1 MDKVVLPNVRPY
13 RPQVRPLSPGE
24 SGAWD
29 IPGGEEGAVVVCLE
43 NNQLDITRKMA
54 FNIQTTHCNN
64 PYVCVFPQE

>member
-29 IPGGEEGAVVVCLE
+29 IPGGEEGTFALCSG
-43 NNQLDITRKMA
+43 NNRPDITRIRPLKFRQNSA
-54 FNIQTTHCNN
+54 VIH
-64 PYVCVFPQE
+64 VCVFPQE

>member
-29 IPGGEEGAVVVCLE
+29 IPGGEEGKFALCSG
-43 NNQLDITRKMA
+43 NNQPDITHKRA
-54 FNIQTTHCNN
+54 FNIQTVIH
-64 PYVCVFPQE
+64 VCVFPQE

>member
-29 IPGGEEGAVVVCLE
+29 IPGGEEGAFVVCLE
-43 NNQLDITRKMA
+43 NNQLDI
-54 FNIQTTHCNN
+54 F
-64 PYVCVFPQE
+64 